1 MLDVAGHAQG
11 NDGDIGNQC
20 HCGRPEPAGLSSDQ
34 QGHELGTCLSKLFI
48 APAAEVLG
56 KAEATSISR
65 VSWIEVLVGA
75 ESPEQASA
83 LRGWLAPFTIVEID
97 ATIAERAMEL
107 RRTHRLRLPDLLI
120 WASAQ
125 VHGLILV
132 SRNMRDFPSDQPGIH
147 VPYRIEQP

>member
-1 MLDVAGHAQG
+1 VNWLLDSNILIDYLNGM
-11 NDGDIGNQC
+11 
-20 HCGRPEPAGLSSDQ
+20 
-34 QGHELGTCLSKLFI
+34 

-65 VSWIEVLVGA
+65 VSWIEVLAGA

-83 LRGWLAPFTIVEID
+83 LRGWLARFTIVEID
-97 ATIAERAMEL
+97 ATNAERAMEL
-107 RRTHRLRLPDLLI
+107 RRKHRLSMPDPLI

-132 SRNMRDFPSDQPGIH
+132 SRNTRDFPSDQPGIH
-147 VPYRIEQP
+147 VPYRIEQPRRDPRPCKHSNQAVLPSGN